1 MRQFET
7 ALRLSFEV
15 TERCMVLHH
24 EVGKEFQR
32 NIALQFLIA
41 RQPDYSHS
49 TSSEDL
55 DQRVAAKNLLS
66 ADKLTRCHR
75 YDVGCPFVA
84 HFEQVYII
92 EVGTKLK
99 AKRATPEC
107 LFRFVTARADASGF
121 GRVLI

>member
-1 MRQFET
+1 MYEVVNAHDVRMRQFET

-55 DQRVAAKNLLS
+55 DQRVAAKDLLS

-75 YDVGCPFVA
+75 YDIACALVTHLA
-84 HFEQVYII
+84 QVYII
-92 EVGTKLK
+92 NIGRKLK
-99 AKRATPEC
+99 GK
-107 LFRFVTARADASGF
+107 DGF
-121 GRVLI
+121 YSSP

>member
-55 DQRVAAKNLLS
+55 DQRVAANDLLS

-75 YDVGCPFVA
+75 YDVRFALVTHVA
-84 HFEQVYII
+84 PVYII
-92 EVGTKLK
+92 YIASKLK
-99 AKRATPEC
+99 GT
-107 LFRFVTARADASGF
+107 DAFSSSP
-121 GRVLI
+121 